1 MSPFTRRAVGEGTR
15 PKGADRSRAGGYPM
29 NTFAVYPGTF
39 DPVTYGHIDIAR
51 RAGVL
56 FDRVILAVAHNPE
69 KKTLFSVEERVAM
82 LKDAVSDIDRVEVD
96 EFGDLLIDYVRRRQ
110 AQVIIRGLRAVSDFE
125 FELQMALTNRKLA
138 DDIQTVFMMPSEAYS
153 YLSSRIIKEV
163 VRLGANVEAFV
174 PPNVQECLEKRLRP
188 EGGKC

>member
-1 MSPFTRRAVGEGTR
+1 M
-15 PKGADRSRAGGYPM
+15 D
-29 NTFAVYPGTF
+29 TFAVYPGTF

-51 RAGVL
+51 RAGAL

-82 LKDAVSDIDRVEVD
+82 LKDAASDIDGVEVD
-96 EFGDLLIDYVRRRQ
+96 DFGDLLIDYVRRQ
-110 AQVIIRGLRAVSDFE
+110 HAQVIIRGLRAVSDFE

-163 VRLGANVEAFV
+163 VRLGADVEAFV
-174 PPNVQECLEKRLRP
+174 PPNVQACLKKRLNP
-188 EGGKC
+188 EG